1 MSRLL
6 RLGLLLRLMLT
17 PISTRTSWLPSK
29 LTSTLSCKLRLV
41 APPSLRVQAMAIV
54 SQAWM
59 RFGEI
64 QISGPRSCIGTLSSS
79 PRIPLHLLLLVRQL
93 LLQLMFLQLLL
104 QLPRRNRSRLMFL
117 ECQMLLLQLMLLQ
130 LLLQLP
136 RQALA
141 RWLTRSGRAVSLRLL
156 GTVSGLPK
164 ALPFRV
170 SLLASATL
178 PIWWRGRERHGSV

>member
-1 MSRLL
+1 
-6 RLGLLLRLMLT
+6 
-17 PISTRTSWLPSK
+17 
-29 LTSTLSCKLRLV
+29 
-41 APPSLRVQAMAIV
+41 
-54 SQAWM
+54 
-59 RFGEI
+59 
-64 QISGPRSCIGTLSSS
+64 
-79 PRIPLHLLLLVRQL
+79 
-93 LLQLMFLQLLL
+93 MFLQLLL

-164 ALPFRV
+164 A
-170 SLLASATL
+170 ATL
-178 PIWWRGRERHGSV
+178 SIWWRGRERHGSV